1 MNETFSIGSVLST
14 GFRIWVKNFIPFVL
28 LTAVIYAPLIIW
40 GVSAVQGEPGFD
52 QLMRVLHFARYSAA
66 MIMLLNIFVA
76 AALTYGVVM
85 DLQGH
90 RASIGACVATGFARF
105 FPVLGVALLSA
116 LAVAGGLIALIVP
129 GVIISCMLYVATP
142 ASVIEK
148 PGVMGALKRSREL
161 TAGRKGA
168 IFGLLLILGVL
179 AFGANKIVEAVF
191 LPNAGD
197 PAHLDETYHRIPT
210 YMYADLTRAV
220 LVGSISAVMA
230 AVAYYYLRNSKE
242 GTTAEELAKVF
253 E

>member
-1 MNETFSIGSVLST
+1 MNETFSVGSVLST
-14 GFRIWVKNFIPFVL
+14 GFRIWAKNIIPFVL
-28 LTAVIYAPLIIW
+28 LTTVIYAPLIIW
-40 GVSAVQGEPGFD
+40 GVVAVQGEPGLD
-52 QLMRVLHFARYSAA
+52 QLLRVLHFARYSAA
-66 MIMLLNIFVA
+66 VILLLNIFVS

-85 DLQGH
+85 ELQGQ

-116 LAVAGGLIALIVP
+116 LAVVGGMLALVVP
-129 GVIISCMLYVATP
+129 GVIVTCMLYVATP

-161 TAGRKGA
+161 TAGRKGS
-168 IFGLLLILGVL
+168 IFGLLLILAVL
-179 AFGANKIVEAVF
+179 GFGANKLVAAVF

-197 PAHLDETYHRIPT
+197 PAHLDETYHRLAT
-210 YMYADLTRAV
+210 YMYADLARAIV
-220 LVGSISAVMA
+220 VGSIGAVMA

-242 GTTAEELAKVF
+242 GTTADELAKVF